1 MFDYYFQ
8 KAGGTWNQWEDL
20 IERGNTIS
28 PNAKVSYINTVIMY
42 SLNIIMYFSNYV
54 FQ

>member
-20 IERGNTIS
+20 IERGNTIP
-28 PNAKVSYINTVIMY
+28 PNAKVSKYY
-42 SLNIIMYFSNYV
+42 YV
-54 FQ
+54 FKYFITVCI